1 MPPDLTTMAFG
12 TELQSQASSREALL
26 AIFVVPDSTAAPLAL
41 HPPLYVLRVLPGRI
55 PALKAP

>member
-1 MPPDLTTMAFG
+1 MAFG